1 MALQHRSKRRR
12 RMAEINIVPY
22 IDVMLVLLIIF
33 MVTAPM
39 LNLGADIQLPQ
50 SAAKALQDEKQPVLV
65 TVDQQGNVFLTL
77 GKSPREQVDD
87 DTLVK
92 DVSAFV
98 KQDPKVSVM
107 LGGDKRV
114 DYGRVNQVLGLLQ
127 QAGVADSPQRGRGHE
142 LTRADAAG
150 EGRVGGQRVV
160 GGQVGRQVVLVGE
173 AHPHRH
179 EVVGLQRGAGR
190 ELGGRRPHGG
200 GVVGG
205 TDDPDAEQHRAG
217 DDHDADPQA
226 GVAPAGSTAAGRGG
240 WGQWS
245 GCALDGPEIDGHGA
259 ILPRRPPS
267 LTCSS
272 TAPSCRHPSAR
283 RDVPP

>member
-127 QAGVADSPQRGRGHE
+127 QAGVAK
-142 LTRADAAG
+142 
-150 EGRVGGQRVV
+150 
-160 GGQVGRQVVLVGE
+160 
-173 AHPHRH
+173 
-179 EVVGLQRGAGR
+179 VGLMSQP
-190 ELGGRRPHGG
+190 ETT
-200 GVVGG
+200 VV
-205 TDDPDAEQHRAG
+205 
-217 DDHDADPQA
+217 
-226 GVAPAGSTAAGRGG
+226 PAG
-240 WGQWS
+240 
-245 GCALDGPEIDGHGA
+245 HGK
-259 ILPRRPPS
+259 R
-267 LTCSS
+267 
-272 TAPSCRHPSAR
+272 
-283 RDVPP
+283 

>member
-1 MALQHRSKRRR
+1 
-12 RMAEINIVPY
+12 MAEINIVPY

-65 TVDQQGNVFLTL
+65 SVDQQGSVFLTL

-98 KQDPKVSVM
+98 RQDPKVSVL

-127 QAGVADSPQRGRGHE
+127 QAGV
-142 LTRADAAG
+142 
-150 EGRVGGQRVV
+150 VK
-160 GGQVGRQVVLVGE
+160 
-173 AHPHRH
+173 
-179 EVVGLQRGAGR
+179 VGLMSQP
-190 ELGGRRPHGG
+190 ETT
-200 GVVGG
+200 VV
-205 TDDPDAEQHRAG
+205 
-217 DDHDADPQA
+217 
-226 GVAPAGSTAAGRGG
+226 PASNGKR
-240 WGQWS
+240 
-245 GCALDGPEIDGHGA
+245 
-259 ILPRRPPS
+259 
-267 LTCSS
+267 
-272 TAPSCRHPSAR
+272 
-283 RDVPP
+283 

>member
-77 GKSPREQVDD
+77 GKNAREQVDD
-87 DTLVK
+87 QTLVK

-98 KQDPKVSVM
+98 KQDPKVPVM

-127 QAGVADSPQRGRGHE
+127 QAGVAK
-142 LTRADAAG
+142 
-150 EGRVGGQRVV
+150 
-160 GGQVGRQVVLVGE
+160 
-173 AHPHRH
+173 
-179 EVVGLQRGAGR
+179 VGLMSQPQTAVV
-190 ELGGRRPHGG
+190 PASHGK
-200 GVVGG
+200 
-205 TDDPDAEQHRAG
+205 R
-217 DDHDADPQA
+217 
-226 GVAPAGSTAAGRGG
+226 
-240 WGQWS
+240 
-245 GCALDGPEIDGHGA
+245 
-259 ILPRRPPS
+259 
-267 LTCSS
+267 
-272 TAPSCRHPSAR
+272 
-283 RDVPP
+283 